1 MQGVAGQWGWRK
13 RVAVAE
19 VATAEHLAEVA
30 VDKLARLIREWP
42 TLAEVVLT
50 AVAFLALGLVLAVA
64 FGISLD
70 QAASVVVLA
79 IWGLALLA
87 AR

>member
-1 MQGVAGQWGWRK
+1 MHR
-13 RVAVAE
+13 
-19 VATAEHLAEVA
+19 LA
-30 VDKLARLIREWP
+30 KLIREWP

-50 AVAFLALGLVLAVA
+50 AAAFLALGLVLAVA
-64 FGISLD
+64 FAISLD

>member
-1 MQGVAGQWGWRK
+1 MSTLAKGAPVAR
-13 RVAVAE
+13 AAE
-19 VATAEHLAEVA
+19 AGMRRLV
-30 VDKLARLIREWP
+30 KLIQEWP

-50 AVAFLALGLVLAVA
+50 AAAFLALGLVLAVA